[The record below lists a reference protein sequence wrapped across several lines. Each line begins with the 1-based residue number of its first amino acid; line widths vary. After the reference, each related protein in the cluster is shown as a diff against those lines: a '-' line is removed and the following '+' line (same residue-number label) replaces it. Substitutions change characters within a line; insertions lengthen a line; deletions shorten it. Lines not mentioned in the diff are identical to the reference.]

1 MLDDPDWN
9 VTFAPNGKLLEEGE
23 ILRRPEFSKTL
34 ERIAKEGVEAFYTVC
49 GLALQEPRMQC
60 SSYRTPKSNVTLK
73 LG

>member
-23 ILRRPEFSKTL
+23 ILRRPAFAKTL
-34 ERIAKEGVEAFYTVC
+34 ERIAKEGVEAFYMVC
-49 GLALQEPRMQC
+49 GLALEPRMHAH
-60 SSYRTPKSNVTLK
+60 SLNSKINITLN